1 MQLSYLSGFLP
12 WVHSLTLLQLISIL
26 AIPLIFDL
34 SRSLWKS
41 GFLLVH
47 QLYEKRHP
55 RRFDPNYCPRVSL
68 IIPAHNEGLSIER
81 TIEALLESDY
91 PSKEIVVVDDGS
103 TDDTYTKVLPF
114 AEKNLVKLL
123 KRETASGSKAGAIDF
138 GASFCTGEIIYV
150 IDGDTLLERAAIR
163 EATKFFQFDET
174 IAVSGNVRIL
184 AGDGEVKNVL
194 TKLQSYEY
202 LLSLEM
208 GRRYNAITGMLI
220 IISGA
225 LGGFRKR
232 IAVEL
237 GLFDK
242 DTITEDF
249 DLTIKLRK
257 TGGKIFFSADSVA
270 WTYCPATLKA
280 WIRQRKRWAIGQIE
294 TLLKHKDAYVNQ
306 RFGLGFRAAL
316 FDMVLMDIIL
326 LFARTFWIAYVLFD
340 FSANYLYALIL
351 ISIVYLA
358 SELLTIL
365 SAIALS
371 PRKGDLRLVYLL
383 PVVVFVYRPLY
394 GFVRMYAYFLRALGK
409 KSGW

>member
-1 MQLSYLSGFLP
+1 MELSYLGEFLP
-12 WVHSLTLLQLISIL
+12 WVHSLTLLQLASIL

-47 QLYEKRHP
+47 QLYEKKHP
-55 RRFDPNYCPRVSL
+55 LRFNPNYCPRVSL
-68 IIPAHNEGLSIER
+68 IVPAHNEGLSIIR
-81 TIEALLESDY
+81 TIEAILESDY
-91 PSKEIVVVDDGS
+91 QNKEIVIVDDGS
-103 TDDTYTKVLPF
+103 TDDTYAKVLPF

-138 GASFCTGEIIYV
+138 GASFCNGEIIYV
-150 IDGDTLLERAAIR
+150 IDADTLLEKAAIR

-174 IAVSGNVRIL
+174 TAVSGNVRIL

-194 TKLQSYEY
+194 TRLQSYEY
-202 LLSLEM
+202 LISLEM
-208 GRRYNAITGMLI
+208 GRRYNAMTGMLI

-225 LGGFRKR
+225 LGGFRTR

-257 TGGKIFFSADSVA
+257 AGGKIFFSPKSIA
-270 WTYCPATLKA
+270 WTYCPATLQA
-280 WIRQRKRWAIGQIE
+280 WVRQRKRWAIGQIE

-306 RFGLGFRAAL
+306 RFGVSFRAAL

-326 LFARTFWIAYVLFD
+326 LFARTFWIAYVLID
-340 FSANYLYALIL
+340 FSASYLYPIALIA
-351 ISIVYLA
+351 IVYLA
-358 SELLTIL
+358 SELITIL
-365 SAIALS
+365 SATALS
-371 PRKGDLRLVYLL
+371 PRKGDLRLVYLA
-383 PVVVFVYRPLY
+383 PVVVFLYRPLY
-394 GFVRMYAYFLRALGK
+394 GLVRMYAYLLIALGR